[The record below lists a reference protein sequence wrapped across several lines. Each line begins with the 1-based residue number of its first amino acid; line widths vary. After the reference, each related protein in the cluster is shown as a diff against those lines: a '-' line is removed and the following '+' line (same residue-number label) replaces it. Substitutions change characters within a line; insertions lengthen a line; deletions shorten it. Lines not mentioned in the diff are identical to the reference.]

1 MGKSAN
7 RAMIRLTRIRKI
19 RGMAMDRCVLCPAA
33 ARPADT
39 VPPSPPLAVAAE
51 AAAAIRVRG
60 YGKTLGSMAGKSMKT
75 LDEIK
80 ALMSAGETAQ
90 ADVALKELL
99 AQEPDNLQAKMLYG
113 TCRQLLGDEETFRR
127 IHGELAPEMEKL
139 ADDPLTVD
147 TIVPA
152 ETLSLWKKYHAL
164 WMTLII
170 GGLVL
175 AGGVYVLGMR
185 INQGFSASAAAMA
198 AYRGPPREELGK
210 LSPEGISISNECQKT
225 GNKRFSDIVN
235 KRFEDEAA
243 KP

>member
-1 MGKSAN
+1 
-7 RAMIRLTRIRKI
+7 
-19 RGMAMDRCVLCPAA
+19 
-33 ARPADT
+33 
-39 VPPSPPLAVAAE
+39 
-51 AAAAIRVRG
+51 
-60 YGKTLGSMAGKSMKT
+60 MKT
-75 LDEIK
+75 IDEIK
-80 ALMSAGETAQ
+80 ALMFAGEIAQ
-90 ADVALKELL
+90 ADVALKKLL

-113 TCRQLLGDEETFRR
+113 TCRQLLGDEGTFRR
-127 IHGELAPEMEKL
+127 IHGELAPEMERL
-139 ADDPLTVD
+139 ADDPLTAD
-147 TIVPA
+147 TIVPT

-185 INQGFSASAAAMA
+185 INQGFSASAAMA